1 MSQVLEKRD
10 ALLSRFTPQPRK
22 SNCHI
27 NKQLAQKS
35 PSPLFP
41 LSSRSSVSSPLRFGR
56 GFLEKQ
62 VKSFVAA
69 EWTGSAIIA
78 GVIRNGVRR
87 TGRDGRHDGRGGKTE
102 PRAEETGVNPPQRSC
117 LRADKWREFNLI
129 YDQRPGPS
137 PLKAH
142 SKHRICASFNFI
154 LLFGDFV
161 AVTF

>member
-1 MSQVLEKRD
+1 M
-10 ALLSRFTPQPRK
+10 A
-22 SNCHI
+22 
-27 NKQLAQKS
+27 
-35 PSPLFP
+35 
-41 LSSRSSVSSPLRFGR
+41 G
-56 GFLEKQ
+56 
-62 VKSFVAA
+62 

-154 LLFGDFV
+154 LLFGDFA
-161 AVTF
+161 AVTFYSFFKILYLYINIDMYNFRLLLEKPF